1 MIKKIT
7 TTDTDLTI
15 SNSKAI
21 IVIIG
26 GFKFSKEEF
35 SPQINIYTIN
45 NENDE
50 FLECIYEDNEGLEL
64 DFKELEVIA
73 LNWIFRNV
81 EMVQT
86 ELPFSDLT

>member
-1 MIKKIT
+1 MSKKIT

-21 IVIIG
+21 ILTIG
-26 GFKFSKEEF
+26 QFKFSKEEF
-35 SPQINIYTIN
+35 NPQINIYTIG
-45 NENDE
+45 NEVDE
-50 FLECIYEDNEGLEL
+50 FLESIPEDNEEFEL
-64 DFKELEVIA
+64 DYKELEVIA

-86 ELPFSDLT
+86 ELPFTNLN